1 MLCILTRACFAVVT
15 DVDAAPVFKYSV
27 WKRLCGRHENF
38 LCASNWKQRWNH
50 AFDLQREGKKKNQ
63 APKQA
68 LQQWYEN
75 IWTGDYNFGA
85 EFFFPSSHPQ
95 LQHYPG
101 GELIPLLPSRA
112 MQTKHQ
118 ENELGKRAGLGVWVL
133 QGECEL
139 SKNASGLCS
148 PAHGSHKDNAFV
160 CWTHSMQGRQSG
172 SQQIYFFFS
181 PEHFTVKQDLTSDV
195 CTAHQAFWGWGC
207 LFTPVLSQ
215 YLTLSSKPSES
226 TSWSFLIIYFFKANQ
241 PLKRLVVPEFWMY
254 HSGEIPTSTFSV
266 WQEKYSLN
274 CLVWWK
280 LPHPFSSLLKPVSG
294 KEQTL
299 SWGLRFGAAT
309 GLLVWNGFSLM
320 QL

>member
-1 MLCILTRACFAVVT
+1 MHLIYRE
-15 DVDAAPVFKYSV
+15 KG
-27 WKRLCGRHENF
+27 KRKTKPQNRPC
-38 LCASNWKQRWNH
+38 SNGMRIFEQGIIT
-50 AFDLQREGKKKNQ
+50 LEQSS
-63 APKQA
+63 
-68 LQQWYEN
+68 
-75 IWTGDYNFGA
+75 
-85 EFFFPSSHPQ
+85 FFPP
-95 LQHYPG
+95 
-101 GELIPLLPSRA
+101 LIRSCSTILEGSWSLCCLPERCKQSIRR
-112 MQTKHQ
+112 MSWVK
-118 ENELGKRAGLGVWVL
+118 GLGWVFGSCKGSVSCPKMPL
-133 QGECEL
+133 VYAVLPMALIRTMPL
-139 SKNASGLCS
+139 SVEPILCK
-148 PAHGSHKDNAFV
+148 AD
-160 CWTHSMQGRQSG
+160 
-172 SQQIYFFFS
+172 SQVPNRFIFFFS
-181 PEHFTVKQDLTSDV
+181 PEHFTFKQDLTSDV
-195 CTAHQAFWGWGC
+195 CRAHLAFWGWGC

-215 YLTLSSKPSES
+215 YLTLSSKPSAS
-226 TSWSFLIIYFFKANQ
+226 TSWSFLIIYFFNANQ